1 MSPEEFNTV
10 FRALLPEV
18 SKFLARRVSASEV
31 EDLAADLFELAWA
44 KRSQIEP
51 GFELPWLYKSARYLI
66 SNHRRKLSGR
76 NRIISMIQEPVA
88 APSAEALA
96 VAEIELSQA
105 FAQLNAKER
114 EILALW
120 ALEGLEVS
128 AIAKVLEVSEN
139 AANIRLSRAR
149 TALRL
154 ILSERNQI
162 LET

>member
-18 SKFLARRVSASEV
+18 SKFLARRVATSDV
-31 EDLAADLFELAWA
+31 EDLAADLFELAWS

-66 SNHRRKLSGR
+66 ANHRRKLSGR
-76 NRIISMIQEPVA
+76 NRIIAMIQEPVA
-88 APSAEALA
+88 APSAEVLA
-96 VAEIELSQA
+96 TADIELA
-105 FAQLNAKER
+105 EVFTQLSDKER
-114 EILALW
+114 ELLALW
-120 ALEGLEVS
+120 ALEGLEVN
-128 AIAKVLEVSEN
+128 AIAKVLEISEN

-149 TALRL
+149 ASLRL
-154 ILSERNQI
+154 ILAERNQI